1 MYKVTVKGELAGY
14 SDTAVF
20 VRLHK
25 NGAYVPCDEP
35 EAEGVCVKIPYEYE
49 DDGGEMVQ
57 TVADTL
63 YSLPGRS
70 LKGAAGEAVLDKT
83 SGPLTMATAEAVA
96 EAFVG
101 PAAATMSAKRAVA
114 IRAVVEVA
122 AAGLDDKTAS
132 AAPEIAPSLTGFGE
146 LVKSGTRIN
155 WKGTLK
161 RAAVDLWDTAE
172 NTPDAAPALWEDI
185 LYKNGERI
193 IPEVF
198 TPGLMFSKDELG
210 YWGDDL
216 YRSKIDNNVWTPEA
230 YPEGWELVE

>member
-1 MYKVTVKGELAGY
+1 MYKVTVNGELAGY

-20 VRLHK
+20 IQRHK
-25 NGAYVPCDEP
+25 NGAYVPCEEP
-35 EAEGVCVKIPYEYE
+35 EAEGVCAKLPYEYE
-49 DDGGEMVQ
+49 DDESNKVQ
-57 TVADTL
+57 TVADKV

-70 LKGAAGEAVLDKT
+70 LAGAEAEAVLEKT
-83 SGPLTMATAEAVA
+83 TGPLVMAAAEAVA

-101 PAAATMSAKRAVA
+101 SAVSTMTVERAVA

-132 AAPEIAPSLTGFGE
+132 SAPEIAPTLKGDGS
-146 LVKSGTRIN
+146 LVKNGTRIN

-172 NTPDAAPALWEDI
+172 NTPDAAPSLWEDI

-193 IPEVF
+193 IPE
-198 TPGLMFSKDELG
+198 TITEGLAFKEGELG

-216 YRSKIDNNVWTPEA
+216 YRSKINNNVWTPEA
-230 YPEGWELVE
+230 YPEGWERVE